1 MSEERNEKCG
11 SVEAVSGKCG
21 CKAMRIL
28 RRCAIGVVVVLCVLF
43 LIVEILLSQ
52 LTPIV
57 NKTLDVYGPKMLGAE
72 VSVQKVD
79 FSLFRTRFEMIGL
92 VVGNPEGFNTDNA
105 FELSRVLVKVK
116 PTSLFTDTV
125 VVTQVLVEEPKVTYE
140 MGLGNS
146 NFGTLLENMNNFSG
160 AVDDGAPKDS
170 GKPSEAVESPS
181 EGGKKVVIEEVKIS
195 GGKVRLS
202 AKFLQ
207 GVAASIPL
215 PTISMHDIG
224 KSDGKEEGVSYVDA
238 TRRVLTGFFTSVIDV
253 GKAGFS
259 AMGDIT
265 KDAGEAIADAAK
277 ATGKAIGDAAKS
289 AGKAIGDGAE
299 KAFDAVKG
307 IFGGDEEKK
316 K

>member
-1 MSEERNEKCG
+1 MFEERNDKCG
-11 SVEAVSGKCG
+11 SVGAVSGKCG

-125 VVTQVLVEEPKVTYE
+125 VVTQVLVEDPKVTYE

-170 GKPSEAVESPS
+170 GKPSDAVESPS
-181 EGGKKVVIEEVKIS
+181 EGGKKVVIEEVKIFRRQGPS
-195 GGKVRLS
+195 FRKVPPGCRGIHS
-202 AKFLQ
+202 A
-207 GVAASIPL
+207 
-215 PTISMHDIG
+215 
-224 KSDGKEEGVSYVDA
+224 SDD
-238 TRRVLTGFFTSVIDV
+238 
-253 GKAGFS
+253 
-259 AMGDIT
+259 
-265 KDAGEAIADAAK
+265 
-277 ATGKAIGDAAKS
+277 
-289 AGKAIGDGAE
+289 
-299 KAFDAVKG
+299 FDA
-307 IFGGDEEKK
+307 
-316 K
+316 

>member
-1 MSEERNEKCG
+1 M
-11 SVEAVSGKCG
+11 
-21 CKAMRIL
+21 
-28 RRCAIGVVVVLCVLF
+28 
-43 LIVEILLSQ
+43 
-52 LTPIV
+52 
-57 NKTLDVYGPKMLGAE
+57 
-72 VSVQKVD
+72 
-79 FSLFRTRFEMIGL
+79 
-92 VVGNPEGFNTDNA
+92 
-105 FELSRVLVKVK
+105 
-116 PTSLFTDTV
+116 
-125 VVTQVLVEEPKVTYE
+125 
-140 MGLGNS
+140 
-146 NFGTLLENMNNFSG
+146 
-160 AVDDGAPKDS
+160 
-170 GKPSEAVESPS
+170 ESPS